1 MRVLRV
7 LDALD
12 ASFSPV
18 LGFLPSE
25 CVCKQSQNATK
36 SPEPE
41 CNEKSTEKG
50 VKRKESQ
57 DMHVVYILQK
67 RARANDKDVMV
78 QLANAYRHWR

>member
-1 MRVLRV
+1 MRVLR
-7 LDALD
+7 LQNALD
-12 ASFSPV
+12 ASSSPV
-18 LGFLPSE
+18 LVLPPSE

-36 SPEPE
+36 SP
-41 CNEKSTEKG
+41 K
-50 VKRKESQ
+50 KRKESQ

>member
-36 SPEPE
+36 SP
-41 CNEKSTEKG
+41 K
-50 VKRKESQ
+50 KRKESQ

-78 QLANAYRHWR
+78 QLANAYRYWI

>member
-1 MRVLRV
+1 MKVLRV

-41 CNEKSTEKG
+41 CNEKSKEKEG
-50 VKRKESQ
+50 ITGHARS
-57 DMHVVYILQK
+57 VYITKEGASQ
-67 RARANDKDVMV
+67 
-78 QLANAYRHWR
+78 